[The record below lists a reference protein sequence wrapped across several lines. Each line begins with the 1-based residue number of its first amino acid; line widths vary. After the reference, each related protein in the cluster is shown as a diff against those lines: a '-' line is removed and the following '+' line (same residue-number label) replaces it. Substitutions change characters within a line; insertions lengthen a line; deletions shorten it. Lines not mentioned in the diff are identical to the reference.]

1 MLSSSAIR
9 TCIGLGATLWILTA
23 AAPAYALDP
32 GCTCPAGIPVGSSSC
47 FVNPYTVAAVCT
59 GPKGAALN
67 QSIGHLATSSQQLSF
82 EGIRLMLEGRR
93 DQLQG
98 TLGRTFGG
106 TFGDLHPHPMGYAPS
121 ALEQEL
127 GGSAPLDGF
136 APLGYAG
143 TQQSNP
149 LAAMAYK
156 APQYKA
162 PQAPASTG
170 PSFATWMQGLGD
182 IEHDQASS
190 TDDVGHTATTY
201 AAQGGI
207 DGTWQNVSRSGDAL
221 VFGLVGSYTNAYVGY
236 DGTPTATKL
245 KGPGVGLYGTYLSGG
260 FSADLTGKFDFLGL
274 DEDFAGIVPSNSLN
288 LVNAGASGNLQYKVA
303 LAGGGFAEPTGG
315 FSFTR
320 TMFGSGAAALGL
332 TDAST
337 LRLQAGSRWGT
348 SFMSGSTSVEPSL
361 KAVAYDNVIA
371 DGSANSAVAGIVAT
385 DEGKIRGEVT
395 PSLDLD
401 FGNGTSATLSS
412 SVRFG
417 QGMLGG
423 SASVNLR
430 RQW

>member
-47 FVNPYTVAAVCT
+47 FVSPYTVAAVCT

-67 QSIGHLATSSQQLSF
+67 QSIGHLATTSQQLSF
-82 EGIRLMLEGRR
+82 EGVRLMLEGRR

-98 TLGRTFGG
+98 TLGG
-106 TFGDLHPHPMGYAPS
+106 TFGNLHPHPMGYAPS
-121 ALEQEL
+121 ALEQEQDFEPL
-127 GGSAPLDGF
+127 APLS
-136 APLGYAG
+136 YAG
-143 TQQSNP
+143 SKQSNP
-149 LAAMAYK
+149 LAAMA
-156 APQYKA
+156 YKA

-170 PSFATWMQGLGD
+170 PSFATWVQGLGD

-190 TDDVGHTATTY
+190 ADDTGHTATTY

-207 DGTWQNVSRSGDAL
+207 DGTWQNVSKSGDAL
-221 VFGLVGSYTNAYVGY
+221 VLGLVGSYTNAYVGY

-274 DEDFAGIVPSNSLN
+274 DEDFAGIVPSNSLD

-303 LAGGGFAEPTGG
+303 LAGGGFVEPTGG

-401 FGNGTSATLSS
+401 FGNGASATLSS